1 MTGATGNLIGF
12 ALRRAAAL
20 GCGAVLLWCV
30 NLPVLGAI
38 FDDAEARRQ
47 IAVEK
52 KRIDDLGTQINAQQ
66 QAISA
71 RLAKL
76 EEGLKGQP
84 VLDLFTQIEAVKL
97 EMSKLRGQIEVLN
110 NNIENTAKR
119 QRDMYT
125 DLDTRLRR
133 FEQQGLPT
141 PAASPPATAAPA
153 NVTGASPPG
162 TATPPPPVAT
172 KTAAN
177 APAAPAA
184 TVANVDGGTETRSY
198 ETAQSQRRIGNYQG
212 AIVSFQNFVKQYPKS
227 TLAPR
232 AQYWIG
238 DSYFNLRDFKLAIAS
253 QQALISSYPDSP
265 SVPEAM
271 LNIASSQIEMGDST
285 VGRKALEDLV
295 TKFPISDA
303 ADKAKRRL
311 AALKSATSAS
321 KP

>member
-1 MTGATGNLIGF
+1 VTGATGNLIGF

-141 PAASPPATAAPA
+141 PAASPPATPRWSLRSGIAWSRSPSPSPIRTGTLRPPSTTTTLVAA
-153 NVTGASPPG
+153 S
-162 TATPPPPVAT
+162 
-172 KTAAN
+172 
-177 APAAPAA
+177 APLLLR
-184 TVANVDGGTETRSY
+184 TLSKSSSRRS
-198 ETAQSQRRIGNYQG
+198 ARRIATNHFTG
-212 AIVSFQNFVKQYPKS
+212 
-227 TLAPR
+227 
-232 AQYWIG
+232 
-238 DSYFNLRDFKLAIAS
+238 
-253 QQALISSYPDSP
+253 
-265 SVPEAM
+265 E
-271 LNIASSQIEMGDST
+271 
-285 VGRKALEDLV
+285 RK
-295 TKFPISDA
+295 K
-303 ADKAKRRL
+303 
-311 AALKSATSAS
+311 
-321 KP
+321 